1 MGRRNLSLLGYQ
13 QDLMLSLSPMQ
24 KGFTLI
30 ELMITVTILGLLM
43 VFGLPSY
50 QEWIQSTQIRTAA
63 ESVQNGL
70 QLARAEAV
78 RRNAPVRFQLTSTTT
93 ARLSDWTVCLV
104 APVVPSCPV
113 ASTVQLRTGT
123 EGSANAVVG
132 VGTTATAFGTPIV
145 TATLPATVVTFTGFG
160 RITPPLAAGVS
171 TRIDITNSTSTA
183 ARRLVLLISTG
194 GQIRMCD
201 PLLALATNP
210 QGCG

>member
-1 MGRRNLSLLGYQ
+1 
-13 QDLMLSLSPMQ
+13 MLSLSPMQ

-30 ELMITVTILGLLM
+30 ELMITVTIIGLLM

-50 QEWIQSTQIRTAA
+50 QQWIQSTQIRTAA

-78 RRNAPVRFQLTSTTT
+78 RRNAPMQFQLTSTTGKT
-93 ARLSDWTVCLV
+93 DWTICGV
-104 APVVPSCPV
+104 ATLPCPAASVVQQRP
-113 ASTVQLRTGT
+113 GT
-123 EGSANAVVG
+123 EGSANARVG
-132 VGTTATAFGTPIV
+132 VGTTATLFTTALA
-145 TATLPATVVTFTGFG
+145 TATVPANVVTFTGFG

-171 TRIDITNSTSTA
+171 TRIDITNSTTA
-183 ARRLVLLISTG
+183 NARTIVLLVSSG

>member
-1 MGRRNLSLLGYQ
+1 
-13 QDLMLSLSPMQ
+13 MLSLSPMQ

-30 ELMITVTILGLLM
+30 ELMITVTIIGLLM

-50 QEWIQSTQIRTAA
+50 QQWIQSTQIRTAA

-78 RRNAPVRFQLTSTTT
+78 RRNAPMQFQLTSTTGRT
-93 ARLSDWTVCLV
+93 DWTICGV
-104 APVVPSCPV
+104 ATLPCPAASVVQQR
-113 ASTVQLRTGT
+113 AGT
-123 EGSANAVVG
+123 EGSANARIA
-132 VGTTATAFGTPIV
+132 VGTTATPFATTLA
-145 TATLPATVVTFTGFG
+145 TATVPANVVTFTGFG
-160 RITPPLAAGVS
+160 RITTPLAAGVR
-171 TRIDITNSTSTA
+171 TRIDITNSTTTA
-183 ARRLVLLISTG
+183 ARKIVLLVSSG

>member
-1 MGRRNLSLLGYQ
+1 
-13 QDLMLSLSPMQ
+13 MLSLSPMQ

-78 RRNAPVRFQLTSTTT
+78 RTNAPIQFQLTSTPT
-93 ARLSDWTVCLV
+93 ARLSDWTVCRV
-104 APVVPSCPV
+104 ATLPCPAASVV
-113 ASTVQLRTGT
+113 QQRTGA
-123 EGSANAVVG
+123 EGSANARVG
-132 VGTTATAFGTPIV
+132 VGSSATVFSTVLSTAP
-145 TATLPATVVTFTGFG
+145 TLPANVVIFTGFG
-160 RITPPLAAGVS
+160 RITAVLAAGVRI
-171 TRIDITNSTSTA
+171 RIDITNTASTT
-183 ARRLVLLISTG
+183 ARRIVLLVSSG